1 MSYTGRGLFRAVA
14 TNGEPVDFA
23 VMRRGLY
30 RVLLDSFEQEFVQR
44 DALGVDLHGRDE
56 SDSTYRVPATW
67 RARRI
72 VEDPIP

>member
-1 MSYTGRGLFRAVA
+1 MA

-23 VMRRGLY
+23 AMRRGLY

-56 SDSTYRVPATW
+56 SDSTYRVPDTW

>member
-1 MSYTGRGLFRAVA
+1 
-14 TNGEPVDFA
+14 
-23 VMRRGLY
+23 MRRGLY

-67 RARRI
+67 RVRRI

>member
-1 MSYTGRGLFRAVA
+1 MA

-67 RARRI
+67 RVRRI